1 MIYNY
6 NLITLDLNNKVKSI
20 PLSLVYKDSEQSTIG
35 ETNQFIVDYVKDF
48 QNKTIIQKLS
58 TFIETGSIDKM
69 NSYTKE
75 VFTKMYN
82 KETIVMMDFVNSFI
96 YLFNLTSNRVTINN
110 FELALNENQV
120 NDYQNN
126 NFVRI
131 PITEFSFLKQGLSD
145 LMKLYGEDYKLES
158 TSFLSFE
165 GTVNGFIVKEDE
177 VLIDTEEPYK
187 VIDMEDE
194 DIVFVINGG
203 NIYSDILMKTYSKL
217 E

>member
-6 NLITLDLNNKVKSI
+6 NLVTLDLNNKVKSI
-20 PLSLVYKDSEQSTIG
+20 PLSLVYKVSEQSTIG

-75 VFTKMYN
+75 IFTKMYN
-82 KETIVMMDFVNSFI
+82 KETIVMMDFINSFI
-96 YLFNLTSNRVTINN
+96 YLFNLTSNRVTIGN

-120 NDYQNN
+120 NDYQHN

-165 GTVNGFIVKEDE
+165 GTVNGFIVKDDE

-203 NIYSDILMKTYSKL
+203 NIYSDILTKTYSKL

>member
-217 E
+217 K